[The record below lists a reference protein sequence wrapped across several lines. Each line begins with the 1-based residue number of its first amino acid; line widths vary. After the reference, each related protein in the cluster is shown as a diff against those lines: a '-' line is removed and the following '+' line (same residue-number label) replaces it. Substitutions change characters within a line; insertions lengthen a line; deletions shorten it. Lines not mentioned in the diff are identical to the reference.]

1 MQLRLIFEP
10 SENFRSFFIAGA
22 IPGMALRQMCRNF
35 LHTVTLCFQRR
46 QAEPTAGRTQG
57 VVIH

>member
-22 IPGMALRQMCRNF
+22 IPGMALRQCVAIFYTPLHCVSNGGRRN
-35 LHTVTLCFQRR
+35 RR
-46 QAEPTAGRTQG
+46 PAGRR
-57 VVIH
+57 VW